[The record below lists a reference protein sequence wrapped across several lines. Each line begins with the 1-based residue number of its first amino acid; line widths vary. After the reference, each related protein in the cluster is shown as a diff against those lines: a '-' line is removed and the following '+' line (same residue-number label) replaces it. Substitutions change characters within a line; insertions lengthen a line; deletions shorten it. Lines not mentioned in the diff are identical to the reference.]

1 MKKQTHTLTGYLK
14 KIAEISIHFQLV
26 EAVETRENMKYARI
40 KEKVLK
46 KESSVCVVR

>member
-1 MKKQTHTLTGYLK
+1 
-14 KIAEISIHFQLV
+14 V

-40 KEKVLK
+40 EEKVLK